1 MEVKQIYSLVNDT
14 TKEILGSEAVL
25 AEDLSN
31 IVDIG
36 TEVFNKD
43 AVDGYVKSLVN
54 RIGKV
59 IFVNRVYS
67 GVAPS
72 VMMDSWEYGSVLEKI
87 QSDIPEAVENDSW
100 SLENGKEYSQDVF
113 HAPTVS
119 AKFFN
124 KKITFEIDL
133 SFTELQIKQSFA
145 NANELN
151 GFLSM
156 LYNSVDKSLT
166 IKMDSLIMRTINNM
180 IAETINADTT
190 GIKAVNLLSGYNKE
204 TGNSLTAEKALKNAE
219 FIRYASMVINLYTS
233 RLSRISKLFNVGG
246 KERFTSA
253 DMLHTIMLS
262 DFKASADSYLQSN
275 TFHNELTA
283 LPNAETVPYWQGT
296 GVGYD
301 FNSVSSID
309 VKIDSKTE
317 VKKSGILAVMFDRD
331 SLGVTN
337 LDRRVTT
344 NYNAKAEFYSNYYKF
359 DAGYF
364 NDLNENFIVFY
375 VENPSA

>member
-14 TKEILGSEAVL
+14 TKEILGSEALL

-275 TFHNELTA
+275 TFHSELTA

-309 VKIDSKTE
+309 VKIDAKTE
-317 VKKSGILAVMFDRD
+317 IKKSGILAVMFDRD

>member
-14 TKEILGSEAVL
+14 TKEILGSEALL

-219 FIRYASMVINLYTS
+219 FIRYASMIINLYTS

>member
-1 MEVKQIYSLVNDT
+1 
-14 TKEILGSEAVL
+14 
-25 AEDLSN
+25 
-31 IVDIG
+31 
-36 TEVFNKD
+36 
-43 AVDGYVKSLVN
+43 
-54 RIGKV
+54 
-59 IFVNRVYS
+59 
-67 GVAPS
+67 
-72 VMMDSWEYGSVLEKI
+72 
-87 QSDIPEAVENDSW
+87 
-100 SLENGKEYSQDVF
+100 
-113 HAPTVS
+113 
-119 AKFFN
+119 
-124 KKITFEIDL
+124 
-133 SFTELQIKQSFA
+133 
-145 NANELN
+145 
-151 GFLSM
+151 M

-309 VKIDSKTE
+309 VKIDAKTE
-317 VKKSGILAVMFDRD
+317 IKKSGILAVMFDRD

>member
-14 TKEILGSEAVL
+14 TKEILGSEALL

-219 FIRYASMVINLYTS
+219 FIRYASMIINLYTS

-283 LPNAETVPYWQGT
+283 LPNAKTVPYWQGT
-296 GVGYD
+296 GVGYE

>member
-1 MEVKQIYSLVNDT
+1 MEVTQIYSLVNDT

-219 FIRYASMVINLYTS
+219 FIRYASMIINLYTS
-233 RLSRISKLFNVGG
+233 RISRISKLFNVGG

-275 TFHNELTA
+275 TFHNEFTA

>member
-25 AEDLSN
+25 DEDLSN

-100 SLENGKEYSQDVF
+100 ILENGKEYSQDVF

-309 VKIDSKTE
+309 VKIDAKTE
-317 VKKSGILAVMFDRD
+317 IKKSGILAVMFDRD

>member
-1 MEVKQIYSLVNDT
+1 MEVTQIYSLVNDT

-219 FIRYASMVINLYTS
+219 FIRYASMIVNLYTS
-233 RLSRISKLFNVGG
+233 RISRISKLFNVGG

-275 TFHNELTA
+275 TFHNEFTA

>member
-1 MEVKQIYSLVNDT
+1 MEVTQIYSLVNDT

-67 GVAPS
+67 GVAPT

-190 GIKAVNLLSGYNKE
+190 GIKAVNLLSGYNNE

-275 TFHNELTA
+275 TFHNEFTA

-375 VENPSA
+375 VENPKA

>member
-1 MEVKQIYSLVNDT
+1 MEVTQIYSLVNDT

-67 GVAPS
+67 GVAPT

-113 HAPTVS
+113 HSPTVS

-375 VENPSA
+375 VENPKA

>member
-100 SLENGKEYSQDVF
+100 SLENGKTYSQDVF

-275 TFHNELTA
+275 TFHNEFTA